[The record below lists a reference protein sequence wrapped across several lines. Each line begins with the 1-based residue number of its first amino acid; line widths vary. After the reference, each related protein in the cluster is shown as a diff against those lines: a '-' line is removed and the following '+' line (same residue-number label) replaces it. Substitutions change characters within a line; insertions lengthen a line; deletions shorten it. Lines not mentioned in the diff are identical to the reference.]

1 MSVKLLLVISIFI
14 NLILIFFLN
23 KKKIKKL
30 FHDDIIKN
38 IELTDIHSSF
48 KLEKIS
54 ENLFGPNKNAIIK
67 SFSISTGNNIVGM
80 TSDYEAWI
88 ISTLSKSSKN
98 IFEFGTC
105 SGKTTYL
112 MALNSSSDAKINSI
126 TIGPNELEE
135 LEKNKNDNRVSHRN
149 VINESIYESF
159 LFSGTD
165 VENKINVIFQNSL
178 KFDHTQYKGKM
189 DLIFI
194 DGGHTYS
201 IVKNDTQ
208 KSFEMLKKNGI
219 ILWHDY
225 VPGKTSSKDIV
236 KYLNEISKNK
246 KIYKIKNTSFCFF
259 KND

>member
-1 MSVKLLLVISIFI
+1 
-14 NLILIFFLN
+14 
-23 KKKIKKL
+23 
-30 FHDDIIKN
+30 
-38 IELTDIHSSF
+38 
-48 KLEKIS
+48 
-54 ENLFGPNKNAIIK
+54 
-67 SFSISTGNNIVGM
+67 
-80 TSDYEAWI
+80 
-88 ISTLSKSSKN
+88 
-98 IFEFGTC
+98 
-105 SGKTTYL
+105 
-112 MALNSSSDAKINSI
+112 MALNSPSDAKINSI

-135 LEKNKNDNRVSHRN
+135 LEKNENDNRISYRNIVS
-149 VINESIYESF
+149 ESIYESF
-159 LFSGTD
+159 LFSGSD
-165 VENKINVIFQNSL
+165 VENKINVIFENSL
-178 KFDHTQYKGKM
+178 KFDHTQFKDQI

-201 IVKNDTQ
+201 IVKNDSQ